1 MESLPTFGN
10 WALDYLLKT
19 LMGSGPGA
27 IQVGPSGDP
36 SIDGL
41 IGGYIWNTT
50 TLGYT
55 FPTEASFYPS
65 DYAWAKDFAP
75 ATSTIQF
82 MAQKALE
89 NFSEVCL
96 LKFTELAPSF
106 DLAGSSF
113 TNKSAALNIGM
124 TYLNNAAGVK
134 VYDGYGYSPADND
147 HSGDIWIHREYE
159 TASAFSEDTWLYNVI
174 LHEMGHAVGLKHPH
188 DENALGDMIFSP
200 EVHDQHQFSAM
211 SYRSYYDA
219 PLSARN
225 DAGSFPQSLM
235 MDDIATLQY
244 LYGANFET
252 RSGDT
257 TYSFNPVNGQMIID
271 GVAQDPK
278 SGSKIFC
285 TIWDGNGHDTYDF
298 SNFISEQKID
308 LTPGGWS
315 TLDST
320 KLPILDKN
328 DVSKVADGS
337 VFNARLYY
345 GDARSV
351 IEDAKGGSAADM
363 ISGNFAANALYGNA
377 GNDSLFGMDG
387 VDLLLGGPDNDVL
400 WGGNDGDRLFGES
413 GADNLLGEAGSDWL
427 DGGSENDVLY
437 GGSDIDTL
445 KGDAGND
452 RLFGDTGDDWLYGGD
467 DADRIDGGADI
478 DALFG
483 EAGDDTFYFR
493 PGSGTDYVVDFT
505 PGGTEDAIEIGYSSI
520 DTFSELLD
528 ATSDTNDGCV
538 IGIDETTTVHL
549 LGVSKGQLTA
559 ADLYVPLYYDISEI
573 GFG

>member
-1 MESLPTFGN
+1 MFGSES
-10 WALDYLLKT
+10 Y
-19 LMGSGPGA
+19 GPGA

-41 IGGYIWNTT
+41 IDGYIWNTT
-50 TLGYT
+50 TLGYQFPSLT
-55 FPTEASFYPS
+55 FPFFFDVGVPPIPSYYPEAEE
-65 DYAWAKDFAP
+65 FAP
-75 ATSTIQF
+75 ATPTLRV
-82 MAQKALE
+82 MMENALA
-89 NFSEVCL
+89 NFSDVCL
-96 LKFTELAPSF
+96 LKFNELASN
-106 DLAGSSF
+106 D
-113 TNKSAALNIGM
+113 KSAALNIGM
-124 TYLNNAAGVK
+124 TNLNNADGSK
-134 VYDGYGYSPADND
+134 KYDGYGYSPAND
-147 HSGDIWIHREYE
+147 YHSGDIWIHREY
-159 TASAFSEDTWLYNVI
+159 TTVSAVYGDTWLYNVI

-188 DENALGDMIFSP
+188 EKNALGDLTFSP
-200 EVHDQHQFSAM
+200 EVHDQHQFSIM

-219 PLSARN
+219 PLLARN
-225 DAGSFPQSLM
+225 DADSLPQSLM
-235 MDDIATLQY
+235 MEDIATLQY

-257 TYSFNPVNGQMIID
+257 IYSFNPVNGQMIID
-271 GVAQDPK
+271 GVAQIPK
-278 SGSKIFC
+278 SPADAFAPFDKIFC

-298 SNFISEQKID
+298 SNFISEQRID

-320 KLPILDKN
+320 KLPNLGDGI
-328 DVSKVADGS
+328 VADGS

-387 VDLLLGGPDNDVL
+387 VDLLMGGPDNDVL
-400 WGGNDGDRLFGES
+400 WGGNDGDRLYGES

-445 KGDAGND
+445 VGDAGND
-452 RLFGDTGDDWLYGGD
+452 RLSGDTGDDWLYGGD
-467 DADRIDGGADI
+467 DGDRIDGGTDN

-483 EAGDDTFYFR
+483 EAGNDTFYFR
-493 PGSGTDYVVDFT
+493 PGSGEDYVVDFT
-505 PGGTEDAIEIGYSSI
+505 PGGTEDVIEIGYSSI

-528 ATSDTNDGCV
+528 ATSNDDYGC
-538 IGIDETTTVHL
+538 IISIDETTRVHL
-549 LGVSKGQLTA
+549 LGVSKDQLTA
-559 ADLYVPLYYDISEI
+559 GDLYVPLYNDIGEI

>member
-1 MESLPTFGN
+1 MSGSSEL
-10 WALDYLLKT
+10 
-19 LMGSGPGA
+19 SGPGV
-27 IQVGPSGDP
+27 IRVGPTGDP
-36 SIDGL
+36 SIDCL

-55 FPTEASFYPS
+55 FPSTANFYPS
-65 DYAWAKDFAP
+65 DYPEAEEFAP
-75 ATSTIQF
+75 ATSTLRF
-82 MAQKALE
+82 ATQKALE

-96 LKFTELAPSF
+96 LKFTPLEF
-106 DLAGSSF
+106 ND
-113 TNKSAALNIGM
+113 KSAALNIGM
-124 TYLNNAAGVK
+124 TYL
-134 VYDGYGYSPADND
+134 YDEDGNKTVNGRGFNPGDEA
-147 HSGDIWIHREYE
+147 HSGDVWIDRDFY
-159 TASAFSEDTWLYNVI
+159 TGSAFYGDTVPYNVV
-174 LHEMGHAVGLKHPH
+174 LHEIGHSVGLRHPH
-188 DENALGDMIFSP
+188 EGLISP
-200 EVHDQHQFSAM
+200 DPDPDPDVNDQHQFSIM

-219 PLSARN
+219 PLGATN
-225 DAGSFPQSLM
+225 DPWSFPQSLM
-235 MDDIATLQY
+235 MDDIATLQH

-257 TYSFNPVNGQMIID
+257 TYSFDPLDGRMIID
-271 GVAQDPK
+271 GVEQSPK

-298 SNFISEQKID
+298 SNFLYEQKID

-320 KLPILDKN
+320 QLPNLGDGI
-328 DVSKVADGS
+328 VADGS

-363 ISGNFAANALYGNA
+363 ISGNFVANALYGNA

-387 VDLLLGGPDNDVL
+387 VDLLMGGPDNDVL
-400 WGGNDGDRLFGES
+400 WGGNDGDRLYGES

-445 KGDAGND
+445 VGDAGND
-452 RLFGDTGDDWLYGGD
+452 RLSGDTGEDWLYGGD
-467 DADRIDGGADI
+467 DADRIDGGADN

-528 ATSDTNDGCV
+528 ATSNTDDGCV
-538 IGIDETTTVHL
+538 ISIDETTTVHL
-549 LGVSKGQLTA
+549 LGVSKDQLTA
-559 ADLYVPLYYDISEI
+559 ADFYVPLYNDIGLLGS
-573 GFG
+573 

>member
-1 MESLPTFGN
+1 MRT
-10 WALDYLLKT
+10 
-19 LMGSGPGA
+19 A
-27 IQVGPSGDP
+27 IRCR
-36 SIDGL
+36 
-41 IGGYIWNTT
+41 TAT
-50 TLGYT
+50 ATR
-55 FPTEASFYPS
+55 
-65 DYAWAKDFAP
+65 P
-75 ATSTIQF
+75 AERT
-82 MAQKALE
+82 
-89 NFSEVCL
+89 
-96 LKFTELAPSF
+96 
-106 DLAGSSF
+106 
-113 TNKSAALNIGM
+113 
-124 TYLNNAAGVK
+124 
-134 VYDGYGYSPADND
+134 

-159 TASAFSEDTWLYNVI
+159 TASAFYGDTWLYNVV
-174 LHEMGHAVGLKHPH
+174 LHEIGHSVGLRHPH
-188 DENALGDMIFSP
+188 EGLISP
-200 EVHDQHQFSAM
+200 DPDPAPDVNDQHQFSIM

-219 PLSARN
+219 PLGATN

-235 MDDIATLQY
+235 MDDIATLQH

-257 TYSFNPVNGQMIID
+257 TYSFDPSDGRMIID
-271 GVAQDPK
+271 GVAQSPK

-320 KLPILDKN
+320 KLPNLGDGI
-328 DVSKVADGS
+328 VADGS

-363 ISGNFAANALYGNA
+363 ISGNFVANALYGNA

-387 VDLLLGGPDNDVL
+387 VDLLMGGPDNDVL

-445 KGDAGND
+445 IGDAGND

-467 DADRIDGGADI
+467 DADRIDGGADN

-483 EAGDDTFYFR
+483 EAGNDTFYFR
-493 PGSGTDYVVDFT
+493 PGSGADYVVDFT
-505 PGGTEDAIEIGYSSI
+505 PGGTEDVIEIGYSSI

-538 IGIDETTTVHL
+538 ISIDETTTVHL
-549 LGVSKGQLTA
+549 LGVSKDQLTA